1 MKILIVQFVQFKNK
15 KSQMKKQIIK
25 QLENTAKLL
34 PKSYELIRF
43 GITVRR
49 HEFIRLLEKGMTKD
63 ISYLED
69 VTEGVK
75 ALERWYDV
83 RIPFECEETE
93 DGFIKV
99 DFLPIPKTYSGPE
112 PTYRIRE
119 PKFQDIIHINRLK
132 EAYRNNGASG
142 VLSYID
148 WLELNN
154 KKMFE
159 IKKTFDTLPE
169 IELVDRS
176 KLVDNE

>member
-1 MKILIVQFVQFKNK
+1 
-15 KSQMKKQIIK
+15 MKKQIIK

-43 GITVRR
+43 GSIVRR

-63 ISYLED
+63 INDYND
-69 VTEGVK
+69 VFEGVK
-75 ALERWYDV
+75 TLERWYDV
-83 RIPFECEETE
+83 SIPFKCEETE
-93 DGFIKV
+93 TGFKI
-99 DFLPIPKTYSGPE
+99 DFLPIKGTPSEKE

-148 WLELNN
+148 WLESNN

-169 IELVDRS
+169 IKLVDRS